1 MFTDNINQ
9 TTEQPA
15 PLSDE
20 EREEL
25 QRLAGIATKMKMHKA
40 NLKIHRPEA

>member
-9 TTEQPA
+9 TTEQPV

-25 QRLAGIATKMKMHKA
+25 QRLAGIAMKMHKA
-40 NLKIHRPEA
+40 NLKVHRPEA